1 MNDFAELLRRLR
13 LEADLS
19 QNALAKK
26 TGVDPSYINRI
37 ERGERQPPSV
47 GVIHD
52 IARALE
58 LDEFSTNQLL
68 LSAGYAPIIAT
79 NPQPATHP
87 GLQLLNDFL
96 SDEGISPEDRDFI
109 ERDIDLLEQ
118 HIRLIRKRRP
128 SRASEEAESI

>member
-1 MNDFAELLRRLR
+1 MDFGDLLQRLR
-13 LEADLS
+13 LKAGLS

-26 TGVDPSYINRI
+26 ARIDPSYVNRI
-37 ERGERQPPSV
+37 ERSERQPPSLS
-47 GVIHD
+47 VIHN

-58 LDEFSTNQLL
+58 LDEFGTNQLL
-68 LSAGYAPIIAT
+68 LSAGYAPITAT
-79 NPQPATHP
+79 NLQPATHP